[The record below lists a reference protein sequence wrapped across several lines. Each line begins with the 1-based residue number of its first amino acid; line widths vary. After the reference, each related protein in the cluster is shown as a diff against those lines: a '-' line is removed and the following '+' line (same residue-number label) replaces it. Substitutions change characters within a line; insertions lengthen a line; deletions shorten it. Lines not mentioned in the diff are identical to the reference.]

1 MYGRGA
7 WIPAD
12 TWESGD
18 RVEQP
23 ADGAPI
29 CLGFDGSE
37 NNDWTAITAISMD
50 GTVFI
55 PTFGPDEQPTY
66 WNPDE
71 HGGRIPRDEVDAAVD
86 ELFSR
91 YDVVRMYCDPQ
102 DWRSEIGDWSV
113 RHGDER
119 VFEWATNRVSQM
131 FEALKTFE
139 TNLATGRVGHDGTK
153 TLGIAVANAR
163 KVARPGQKYILGKA
177 TESQKID
184 IAMAMV
190 LAHEAWVNAMALGWA
205 PREQNR
211 VLVFG
216 RRRR

>member
-1 MYGRGA
+1 M
-7 WIPAD
+7 
-12 TWESGD
+12 
-18 RVEQP
+18 
-23 ADGAPI
+23 
-29 CLGFDGSE
+29 
-37 NNDWTAITAISMD
+37 
-50 GTVFI
+50 
-55 PTFGPDEQPTY
+55 
-66 WNPDE
+66 
-71 HGGRIPRDEVDAAVD
+71 
-86 ELFSR
+86 
-91 YDVVRMYCDPQ
+91 
-102 DWRSEIGDWSV
+102 

-190 LAHEAWVNAMALGWA
+190 LAHEAWVNSMALGWA